1 MKYRNHPS
9 INTIRQYCSAQ
20 RFPSFY
26 FSAVDKNAVRKEIR
40 KLSNKKAT
48 QDTDIPVK
56 ILKGNEEFFAE
67 QIYLQFNEGIFV
79 SKYPSNFKFANI
91 TPAFKQGSRNLK
103 DNYRPISILP
113 VVSKIFEKLMC
124 KQLSTHFENIFSK
137 FQCGFRKNFGTQHCL
152 LLMIDKWKKAV
163 DKNKVFGAILTDLS
177 KAFDCICHDLLIAKL
192 HAYGLSLPALKMIQD
207 YLMNRKQRT
216 KIGSSYSSWEE
227 IVSGVPQGSILGPL
241 LFNIFLCDL
250 FLEHEGYFF
259 SNYADDTTPYVV
271 ANNTTEVVEN
281 LTNITQ
287 KLFTWF
293 ANNHMKANP
302 SKCHLLLS
310 TQEEANIQIA
320 NTTIKNS
327 KSQKLLG
334 VVLDNKLKFDIH
346 VGNICQKANRKL
358 NALARLTNYM
368 ELPKRRLLLN
378 AFFKAQFNY
387 CPVVWMFHSRSLNN
401 KINRLHERCLRI
413 IYNDKH
419 SNFDVLLEK
428 DNSVSIHHNNIHSL
442 AIEMYKVANG
452 ISPEIMKDVFQ
463 IRNISHYNLRYAPT
477 FVTENI
483 HCVYNGSESASYLGP
498 KIWEQIP
505 TEIKTINSLA
515 GFKKEIRK
523 WKPVNC
529 PCRICKVFIPNLGFL

>member
-1 MKYRNHPS
+1 
-9 INTIRQYCSAQ
+9 
-20 RFPSFY
+20 
-26 FSAVDKNAVRKEIR
+26 
-40 KLSNKKAT
+40 
-48 QDTDIPVK
+48 
-56 ILKGNEEFFAE
+56 
-67 QIYLQFNEGIFV
+67 
-79 SKYPSNFKFANI
+79 
-91 TPAFKQGSRNLK
+91 
-103 DNYRPISILP
+103 
-113 VVSKIFEKLMC
+113 MC

-152 LLMIDKWKKAV
+152 LLMIDKWKKA
-163 DKNKVFGAILTDLS
+163 DYKNKVFGAILTDLS

-192 HAYGLSLPALKMIQD
+192 HAYGLSLPALKMFQD

-250 FLEHEGYFF
+250 FLKHEGYFF

-287 KLFTWF
+287 KVFTWF
-293 ANNHMKANP
+293 ANNYMKANP
-302 SKCHLLLS
+302 SKCHLSLS

-320 NTTIKNS
+320 NTTIRNS

-334 VVLDNKLKFDIH
+334 VVLDNKLKFNIH
-346 VGNICQKANRKL
+346 VGNICHKANRKL
-358 NALARLTNYM
+358 NALARLKNYM
-368 ELPKRRLLLN
+368 ELPKRHLLLN
-378 AFFKAQFNY
+378 AFFKVQFNY
-387 CPVVWMFHSRSLNN
+387 CLVVWMFHSRSLNN
-401 KINRLHERCLRI
+401 KINRLHEPCLRI
-413 IYNDKH
+413 AYNDKH

-428 DNSVSIHHNNIHSL
+428 DNSVSLHHNNIHSL

-463 IRNISHYNLRYAPT
+463 IRNISQYNLRYAPT

-483 HCVYNGSESASYLGP
+483 HCFYNGSESASYLGS

-505 TEIKTINSLA
+505 TKIKTINSLA